1 MKTIKFILNLLSYPI
16 VSLPIAMAALLLG
29 LMLCSCST
37 SEDPKPV
44 FNCKQLTL
52 TMDQA
57 HAKWQA
63 HVKNVYAP
71 NYTQAYKDQWHK
83 TQEELKQLYIA
94 SFKDLNSK
102 CK

>member
-1 MKTIKFILNLLSYPI
+1 MKTTSIILFMLVIALS
-16 VSLPIAMAALLLG
+16 
-29 LMLCSCST
+29 SCS
-37 SEDPKPV
+37 SEDADPKPAYD
-44 FNCKQLTL
+44 CKQLTA

-63 HVKNVYAP
+63 HLKNVYAH

-83 TQEELKQLYIA
+83 DQEELKQLYIE